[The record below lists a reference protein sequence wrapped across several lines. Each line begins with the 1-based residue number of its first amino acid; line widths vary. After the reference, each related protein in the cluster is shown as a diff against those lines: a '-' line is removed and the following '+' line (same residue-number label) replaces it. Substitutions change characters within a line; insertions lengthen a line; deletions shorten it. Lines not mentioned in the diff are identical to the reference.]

1 MLRAT
6 TFDVGPEIQKQMSPK
21 KIQFTA
27 ATVECSE
34 AIDWEIVQVIF
45 DSVASSFNEDNR
57 TAPYLMISANF
68 EFSQR
73 LQMEYHDGGDYAGER
88 LDRIQLWR
96 SRVLARSGH
105 GHQFDIAFE
114 LSGDAFS
121 ELRHY
126 LKVLL
131 RSDCFQE

>member
-1 MLRAT
+1 
-6 TFDVGPEIQKQMSPK
+6 MSTR

-34 AIDWEIVQVIF
+34 AIDWEIVQVNF
-45 DSVASSFNEDNR
+45 DTMNSDFDEENR
-57 TAPYLMISANF
+57 TSPYLMLSANF
-68 EFSQR
+68 EFSSRVQ
-73 LQMEYHDGGDYAGER
+73 LEYHDGEGYAGDG

-96 SRVLARSGH
+96 SRVLAFSGR
-105 GHQFDIAFE
+105 GHEFDITFE
-114 LSGDAFS
+114 LSDDAFS
-121 ELRHY
+121 ELRQY